1 MSGWRTVEEYVRYMV
16 PRIGYRATA
25 AALNTDVAKLRAS
38 YPDIE
43 ATNTRGVDVTHDY
56 ATSAAAIAKRRA
68 RNKAKFADVTLR
80 CARCGAEVQRTS
92 ANQKF
97 CPECALAVRRAK
109 ANESN
114 KRRYRE
120 THPKRGRQDLGEM
133 VCDRCGKTIKR
144 MSTSQRYCENC
155 RLAAQRE
162 QQAAYR
168 EKQKALRRLRPPTII
183 RCERCGKEMVR
194 RAANHRYCAEC
205 AKVARVFNA
214 ARARERAEALR
225 ADSSPDAG
233 ETE

>member
-1 MSGWRTVEEYVRYMV
+1 MSGWRSVDEYVRYFV

-25 AALNTDVAKLRAS
+25 AALNTDATTLRKC

-43 ATNTRGVDVTHDY
+43 

-68 RNKAKFADVTLR
+68 RNKAKFANVTLR
-80 CARCGAEVQRTS
+80 CARCGEEVQRTS

-109 ANESN
+109 TNESN

-120 THPKRGRQDLGEM
+120 AHPKRGRQDLGEM

-144 MSTSQRYCENC
+144 MSSSQRYCEDC